1 MLDQPQNSSAPRTPS
16 ERARWTMLLA
26 LTGAFAL
33 SQAYRTVAAIMGPPL
48 QRDFG
53 LSPQELGAFAAIFH
67 FAFGALQLAM
77 GIGVDMHGVRRTVLA
92 AFPLTIAGAVLSA
105 VAPSFA
111 WLMLGQA
118 LIGVG
123 SAPAFLAC
131 TVFIA
136 RQFPAERF
144 AAVSGT
150 VLAIG
155 GVGMLLTGTPL
166 AWLIEAWSWRAGFVV
181 LAAMSV
187 LAWLAIL
194 RWVREPGAGE
204 HGGAPRQSLGD
215 ALRGFARLF
224 TMPHTWGILAL
235 GSVTYAAFVSLR
247 GLWLGPM
254 LVERHGFSLVAAG
267 NVAVALTLLALAGPP
282 LFGRFD
288 PGAGRRRQIVVFTLV
303 LVGFFALLALG
314 PGAAVDVAASLVLSL
329 LSGFIVLQYSDVRSS
344 YPPETV
350 GRALS
355 LFTMAMFLGV
365 AVMQWLTGLV
375 ASAAAAAGW
384 PIYGAVFAA
393 IAAMLAL
400 GACAFA
406 FLPQPPVR
414 H

>member
-1 MLDQPQNSSAPRTPS
+1 MSDRT
-16 ERARWTMLLA
+16 RWTMLLA

-105 VAPSFA
+105 MAPSFG

-123 SAPAFLAC
+123 SAPAFLVC

-166 AWLIEAWSWRAGFVV
+166 AWLIETWSWRAGFVV

-194 RWVREPGAGE
+194 RWVREPGAEE
-204 HGGAPRQSLGD
+204 HGGVARQSFGD

-235 GSVTYAAFVSLR
+235 GAVTYAAFVSLR

-254 LVERHGFSLVAAG
+254 LVDRHGFSLVAAG
-267 NVAVALTLLALAGPP
+267 NVAVALTVLALVGPP

-288 PGAGRRRQIVVFTLV
+288 PGAARRRRILVFTLV
-303 LVGFFALLALG
+303 LVGFFALMAVGTG
-314 PGAAVDVAASLVLSL
+314 PVVDVAASLVLSL

-365 AVMQWLTGLV
+365 ALMQWLTGVV

-400 GACAFA
+400 GAAAFA
-406 FLPQPPVR
+406 FLPQPTGR

>member
-1 MLDQPQNSSAPRTPS
+1 
-16 ERARWTMLLA
+16 MLLA

-77 GIGVDMHGVRRTVLA
+77 GIGVDMHGVRRTVLV

-105 VAPSFA
+105 MAPSFG

-123 SAPAFLAC
+123 SAPAFLVC

-204 HGGAPRQSLGD
+204 HGGAPRQSFGD

-224 TMPHTWGILAL
+224 TLPHTWGILAL
-235 GSVTYAAFVSLR
+235 GAVTYAAFVSLR

-254 LVERHGFSLVAAG
+254 LVDRHGFSLVAAG

-288 PGAGRRRQIVVFTLV
+288 PGAARRRRILVFTLV
-303 LVGFFALLALG
+303 LVGFFALMAVGTG
-314 PGAAVDVAASLVLSL
+314 PVVDVAASLVLSL

-365 AVMQWLTGLV
+365 ALMQWLTGVV

-400 GACAFA
+400 GAAAFA
-406 FLPQPPVR
+406 FLPQPAGR

>member
-1 MLDQPQNSSAPRTPS
+1 
-16 ERARWTMLLA
+16 MLLA

-105 VAPSFA
+105 MAPSFG

-123 SAPAFLAC
+123 SAPAFLVC

-166 AWLIEAWSWRAGFVV
+166 AWLIETWSWRAGFVV

-194 RWVREPGAGE
+194 RWVREPGAEE
-204 HGGAPRQSLGD
+204 HGGVARQSFGD

-235 GSVTYAAFVSLR
+235 GAVTYAAFVSLR

-254 LVERHGFSLVAAG
+254 LVDRHGFSLVAAG

-288 PGAGRRRQIVVFTLV
+288 PGAARRRRILVFTLV
-303 LVGFFALLALG
+303 LVGFFALMAVGTG
-314 PGAAVDVAASLVLSL
+314 PVVDVAASLVLSL

-365 AVMQWLTGLV
+365 ALMQWLTGVV

-400 GACAFA
+400 GAAAFA
-406 FLPQPPVR
+406 FLPQPTGR

>member
-1 MLDQPQNSSAPRTPS
+1 
-16 ERARWTMLLA
+16 MLLA

-105 VAPSFA
+105 MAPSFG

-123 SAPAFLAC
+123 SAPAFLVC

-166 AWLIEAWSWRAGFVV
+166 AWLIESWSWRAGFVV

-194 RWVREPGAGE
+194 RWVREPGAE
-204 HGGAPRQSLGD
+204 DHGGVARQSFGD

-235 GSVTYAAFVSLR
+235 GAVTYAAFVSLR

-254 LVERHGFSLVAAG
+254 LVDRHGFSLVAAG

-288 PGAGRRRQIVVFTLV
+288 PGAARRRRILAFTLV
-303 LVGFFALLALG
+303 LVGFFALMAAGAG
-314 PGAAVDVAASLVLSL
+314 PVVDVAASLVLSL

-365 AVMQWLTGLV
+365 ALMQWLTGVV

-384 PIYGAVFAA
+384 PVYGAVFAA

-400 GACAFA
+400 GAAAFA
-406 FLPQPPVR
+406 FLPQPAGR

>member
-1 MLDQPQNSSAPRTPS
+1 
-16 ERARWTMLLA
+16 MLLA

-105 VAPSFA
+105 MAPSFG

-123 SAPAFLAC
+123 SAPAFLVC

-166 AWLIEAWSWRAGFVV
+166 AWLIETWSWRAGFVV

-194 RWVREPGAGE
+194 RWVREPGAEE
-204 HGGAPRQSLGD
+204 HGGVARQSFGD

-235 GSVTYAAFVSLR
+235 GAVTYAAFVSLR

-254 LVERHGFSLVAAG
+254 LVDRHGFSLVAAG

-288 PGAGRRRQIVVFTLV
+288 PGAARRRRILVFTLV
-303 LVGFFALLALG
+303 LVGFFALMSVGTG
-314 PGAAVDVAASLVLSL
+314 PVVDVAASLVLSL

-365 AVMQWLTGLV
+365 ALMQWLTGVV

-400 GACAFA
+400 GAAAFA
-406 FLPQPPVR
+406 FLPQPTGR

>member
-1 MLDQPQNSSAPRTPS
+1 MPDAPGFETRPMSDRT
-16 ERARWTMLLA
+16 RWTMLLA

-105 VAPSFA
+105 MAPSFG

-123 SAPAFLAC
+123 SAPAFLVC

-166 AWLIEAWSWRAGFVV
+166 AWLIESWSWRAGFVV

-194 RWVREPGAGE
+194 RWVREPGAE
-204 HGGAPRQSLGD
+204 DHGGVARQSFGD

-235 GSVTYAAFVSLR
+235 GAVTYAAFVSLR

-254 LVERHGFSLVAAG
+254 LVDRHGFSLVAAG

-288 PGAGRRRQIVVFTLV
+288 PGAARRRRILAFTLV
-303 LVGFFALLALG
+303 LVGFFALMAAGAG
-314 PGAAVDVAASLVLSL
+314 PVVDVAASLVLSL

-365 AVMQWLTGLV
+365 ALMQWLTGVV

-384 PIYGAVFAA
+384 PVYGAVFAA

-400 GACAFA
+400 GAAAFA
-406 FLPQPPVR
+406 FLPQPAGR

>member
-1 MLDQPQNSSAPRTPS
+1 
-16 ERARWTMLLA
+16 MLLA

-105 VAPSFA
+105 LAPSFG

-123 SAPAFLAC
+123 SAPAFLVC

-166 AWLIEAWSWRAGFVV
+166 AWLIETWSWRAGFVV

-194 RWVREPGAGE
+194 RWVREPGAEE
-204 HGGAPRQSLGD
+204 HGGVARQSFGD

-235 GSVTYAAFVSLR
+235 GAVTYAAFVSLR

-254 LVERHGFSLVAAG
+254 LVDRHGFSLVAAG

-288 PGAGRRRQIVVFTLV
+288 PGAARRRRILVFTLV
-303 LVGFFALLALG
+303 LVGFFALMAVGTG
-314 PGAAVDVAASLVLSL
+314 PVVDVAASLVLSL

-365 AVMQWLTGLV
+365 ALMQWLTGVV

-400 GACAFA
+400 GAAAFA
-406 FLPQPPVR
+406 FLPQPAGR

>member
-1 MLDQPQNSSAPRTPS
+1 MSDRT
-16 ERARWTMLLA
+16 RWTMLLA

-105 VAPSFA
+105 MAPSFG

-123 SAPAFLAC
+123 SAPAFLVC

-166 AWLIEAWSWRAGFVV
+166 AWLIETWSWRAGFVV

-194 RWVREPGAGE
+194 RWVREPGAEE
-204 HGGAPRQSLGD
+204 HGGVARQSFGD

-235 GSVTYAAFVSLR
+235 GAVTYAAFVSLR

-254 LVERHGFSLVAAG
+254 LVDRHGFSLVAAG
-267 NVAVALTLLALAGPP
+267 NVAVALTLLALVGPP

-288 PGAGRRRQIVVFTLV
+288 PGAARRRRILVFTLV
-303 LVGFFALLALG
+303 LVGFFALMAVGTG
-314 PGAAVDVAASLVLSL
+314 PVVDVAASLVLSL

-365 AVMQWLTGLV
+365 ALMQWLTGVV

-400 GACAFA
+400 GAAAFA
-406 FLPQPPVR
+406 FLPQPTGR

>member
-1 MLDQPQNSSAPRTPS
+1 
-16 ERARWTMLLA
+16 MLLA

-105 VAPSFA
+105 MAPSFG

-123 SAPAFLAC
+123 SAPAFLVC

-204 HGGAPRQSLGD
+204 HGGAPRQSFGD

-224 TMPHTWGILAL
+224 TLPHTWGILAL
-235 GSVTYAAFVSLR
+235 GAVTYAAFVSLR

-254 LVERHGFSLVAAG
+254 LVDRHGFSLVAAG

-288 PGAGRRRQIVVFTLV
+288 PGAARRRRILVFTLV
-303 LVGFFALLALG
+303 LVGFFALMAVGTG
-314 PGAAVDVAASLVLSL
+314 PVVDVAASLVLSL

-365 AVMQWLTGLV
+365 ALMQWLTGVV

-393 IAAMLAL
+393 IAVLLAL
-400 GACAFA
+400 GAVAFA
-406 FLPQPPVR
+406 WLPQPQR
-414 H
+414 ESDTGGTRNS